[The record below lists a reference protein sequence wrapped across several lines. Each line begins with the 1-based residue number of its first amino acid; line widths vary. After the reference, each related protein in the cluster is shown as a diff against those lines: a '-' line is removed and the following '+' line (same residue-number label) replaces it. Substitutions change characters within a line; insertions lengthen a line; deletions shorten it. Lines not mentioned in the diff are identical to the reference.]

1 MPDFTDQMGRSI
13 HLKTPPQRIVSLVPS
28 QSELLHFLGL
38 EDEVVGITKFCVY
51 PDDWFRNKTR
61 IGGTKQ
67 IKMEVITQLQPD
79 LIIGNKEENQ
89 KEQIEELAEKY
100 PVWMSD
106 IHDLNSALAMISAI
120 GSLTGIWKKAERLV
134 SAIQNSFSALEQE
147 LKQQPL
153 RVAYFIW
160 YNPYMVAAS
169 NTFID
174 NMLQK
179 LGLENAFK
187 EQQRYP
193 VVEAEQLQAL
203 NPEVILLSSEPYPFK
218 EKHIFE
224 LQKICP
230 EAVIKLVDG
239 TLFSWYGSRLLHSV
253 AYFRNLS
260 RELRKNTS

>member
-1 MPDFTDQMGRSI
+1 MPSFTDQMGRVI
-13 HLKTPPQRIVSLVPS
+13 HLKNPPKRIISLVPS
-28 QSELLHFLGL
+28 QTELLHTLGL
-38 EDEVVGITKFCVY
+38 ESEVVGITKFCLY
-51 PDDWFRNKTR
+51 PDTWFRNKKR

-67 IKMEVITQLQPD
+67 VNIDTIAQLQPD

-89 KEQIEELAEKY
+89 KEQIEELAQKY

-106 IHDLNSALAMISAI
+106 IHDLNSALTMITAI
-120 GSLTGIWKKAERLV
+120 GSLTGTWKKAERLA
-134 SAIQNSFSALEQE
+134 SGIQKSFAALKQE

-160 YNPYMVAAS
+160 YKPYMVAAS

-174 NMLQK
+174 NMLEK
-179 LGLENAFK
+179 AGFENVFK
-187 EQQRYP
+187 DQQRYP
-193 VVEAEQLQAL
+193 EVEASSLQVL
-203 NPEVILLSSEPYPFK
+203 KPEVLLLSSEPFPFK
-218 EKHIFE
+218 EKHISE

-239 TLFSWYGSRLLHSV
+239 ALFSWYGSRLLHSV

-260 RELRKNTS
+260 RELRKSSN

>member
-1 MPDFTDQMGRSI
+1 MPDFTDQMGRQI

-38 EDEVVGITKFCVY
+38 EDEVAGITKFCIY

-67 IKMEVITQLQPD
+67 VKMEVVAQLQPD

-89 KEQIEELAEKY
+89 KEQIKALAEKY

-120 GSLTGIWKKAERLV
+120 GDLTGTWKKAERLV
-134 SAIQNSFSALEQE
+134 SAIQKSFSALENEAIQP
-147 LKQQPL
+147 PL

-160 YNPYMVAAS
+160 YNPYMVVAS

-174 NMLQK
+174 DMLQK
-179 LGLENAFK
+179 LGFENVFK
-187 EQQRYP
+187 DQQRYP
-193 VVEAEQLQAL
+193 EVEAGQLQAL
-203 NPEVILLSSEPYPFK
+203 KPEVILLSSEPFPFK
-218 EKHIFE
+218 EKHIIE
-224 LQKICP
+224 LKKICP

-239 TLFSWYGSRLLHSV
+239 ALFSWYGSRLLHSV

-260 RELRKNTS
+260 RELRKSTN